1 MTDYSIGSIAKIRV
15 SSLSFQPANWWVGTF
30 EQVSSGHLEPSSRT
44 ARCVV
49 DSISTPSHL
58 RQGIAFSDMPR
69 LSRKAWIVAHCA
81 GTSEPCSES
90 SPPPSFPTGPVLRGG
105 ATDHRDGATSFAA
118 YEESDRRRSPNQG
131 PSRFRHWCLDPR
143 LQSQGKERRSRR
155 AQRGYCSCM
164 DQRKCANR

>member
-81 GTSEPCSES
+81 GTTEPCSES
-90 SPPPSFPTGPVLRGG
+90 SPPLSFPTGPVLRGG
-105 ATDHRDGATSFAA
+105 AL
-118 YEESDRRRSPNQG
+118 DRWNWGIGSGRGTTTIQG
-131 PSRFRHWCLDPR
+131 MARMPFIGMTWYTVP
-143 LQSQGKERRSRR
+143 
-155 AQRGYCSCM
+155 
-164 DQRKCANR
+164 